1 MLIWTF
7 ILTIICCKITYYLY
21 DNILLVYNRPP
32 FHWTEQHD
40 IMFCYEIRT
49 IEPYQFK
56 AGTRES
62 GTAWEQIALNL
73 NSLEKPKFSVN
84 KRSVRDRYNVLKG
97 NFLRNIS
104 NEEQSS
110 GIDPE
115 NNELDQLLE
124 EICACATEYE
134 RRILEVNETDIAR
147 KNQEQQTAEE
157 MRRKSMETFAETAK
171 RKGIEEP
178 ATGQKKKRIG
188 GNQTVAYLREKL
200 EKETEIRNKE
210 IELRQ
215 AELQADRNKQIE
227 MEKQQNRVAEQ
238 QIEVLKA
245 FNTHIQNQFQQQQN
259 QQQFSQAII
268 QSQQQQTNA
277 LMALIERM
285 NKPGK

>member
-21 DNILLVYNRPP
+21 NNIFLVYNRPP

-40 IMFCYEIRT
+40 IKFCYEIRT

-56 AGTRES
+56 AGTREC

-84 KRSVRDRYNVLKG
+84 KRSVRGRYNVLKG
-97 NFLRNIS
+97 NFLRNMS

-171 RKGIEEP
+171 RKE
-178 ATGQKKKRIG
+178 
-188 GNQTVAYLREKL
+188 LRRTSHRS
-200 EKETEIRNKE
+200 EKEKN
-210 IELRQ
+210 
-215 AELQADRNKQIE
+215 
-227 MEKQQNRVAEQ
+227 
-238 QIEVLKA
+238 
-245 FNTHIQNQFQQQQN
+245 
-259 QQQFSQAII
+259 
-268 QSQQQQTNA
+268 
-277 LMALIERM
+277 
-285 NKPGK
+285 